1 MDIFYDLPDLNRIFP
16 AIRLHTAAAVNTE
29 WCKKGN
35 GVKEAML
42 SVHYPAAFRL
52 QETMASELLRP
63 VRSDC
68 GQQDASVGFVL
79 CQLFN
84 FFQRHHHV
92 LLLFCLS
99 ARKRK
104 GRILKIKIPSRT
116 DFIWS
121 EICQGQ
127 DRNSDLPY
135 HPRCHLASRNLPLWY
150 GCPVLFSEYQHI
162 PGNWRMP
169 PRRRILGHP
178 AFDCALSGPFNK
190 LRSDGSQPSVSL

>member
-29 WCKKGN
+29 WCKRGN

-79 CQLFN
+79 CQLLTSSSVIIMCSS
-84 FFQRHHHV
+84 FFV
-92 LLLFCLS
+92 CLPG
-99 ARKRK
+99 K
-104 GRILKIKIPSRT
+104 GKEES
-116 DFIWS
+116 
-121 EICQGQ
+121 
-127 DRNSDLPY
+127 
-135 HPRCHLASRNLPLWY
+135 
-150 GCPVLFSEYQHI
+150 
-162 PGNWRMP
+162 
-169 PRRRILGHP
+169 
-178 AFDCALSGPFNK
+178 
-190 LRSDGSQPSVSL
+190 

>member
-1 MDIFYDLPDLNRIFP
+1 MSPPDVNSAFPWRAFFVSQEVISLKNIKTPSCARCLLLYHNSVFNGTNAWTFSMICRILTGFFQP
-16 AIRLHTAAAVNTE
+16 SVSTPLLQSIP
-29 WCKKGN
+29 N

-68 GQQDASVGFVL
+68 GQRDASVGFVL

-116 DFIWS
+116 DFI
-121 EICQGQ
+121 
-127 DRNSDLPY
+127 
-135 HPRCHLASRNLPLWY
+135 
-150 GCPVLFSEYQHI
+150 
-162 PGNWRMP
+162 
-169 PRRRILGHP
+169 
-178 AFDCALSGPFNK
+178 
-190 LRSDGSQPSVSL
+190 